1 MELKIGI
8 GIGDL
13 EYHHGIRSKYW
24 NYGLSVAS
32 IYYSTLV
39 QYVIIVL
46 QIY

>member
-1 MELKIGI
+1 MKLEVSIGI
-8 GIGDL
+8 KDK
-13 EYHHGIRSKYW
+13 EYHEIRSRYW